1 VGEGAKQI
9 SLFGGAIMDDRQAAL
24 REKLERLLKDAAE
37 VEVELSR
44 ASGAIVGIPHYSV
57 IESRAHEL
65 GRQLS
70 REVQQ
75 RQMSETAAI
84 ASSVARCPACGAV
97 CQLEVKQRSITS
109 IDGPLPVQEVKAR
122 CPSCRRDFFPSS

>member
-1 VGEGAKQI
+1 
-9 SLFGGAIMDDRQAAL
+9 MDDRQVVL
-24 REKLERLLKDAAE
+24 RKKLEELLQEVAE

-44 ASGAIVGIPHYSV
+44 ADGAIVGIPHYSV

-75 RQMSETAAI
+75 RQMGETAAR
-84 ASSVARCPACGAV
+84 ASTRGKCPTCGTLCELQA
-97 CQLEVKQRSITS
+97 KKRSMKS
-109 IDGPLPVQEVKAR
+109 IDGTFPIQELKGH

>member
-1 VGEGAKQI
+1 
-9 SLFGGAIMDDRQAAL
+9 MDDRQAAL

-75 RQMSETAAI
+75 RQMSETAATT
-84 ASSVARCPACGAV
+84 SSVARCPTCSTV
-97 CQLEVKQRSITS
+97 CELDVKQRNITS
-109 IDGPLPVQEVKAR
+109 IDGLLAIQEVKAR
-122 CPSCRRDFFPSS
+122 CPSCRKDFFPSSRNIGPACS